1 MACPMDKLYQLEFV
15 VKTMTRCSQPE
26 DEGCGT
32 AISIRFLG
40 NQDQTVCEI
49 PAPVD
54 CPSSGVIT
62 VNVGNKYTFPMT
74 GSGKCDPRSLRVSV
88 RLHRML
94 GADTLPGRVELA
106 SGDLEVPVIAN
117 PDRRRRPP
125 SSLGGAC
132 AADCDDKAVADNN
145 CEITVPMT
153 SCHDGRTVVVLI
165 VKARVWCIGSMMAT
179 PIACSSPCP
188 IPCKSTCPV
197 PCLIPC
203 KPICPTLCKPTC
215 PTPCPTPYK
224 PTCPTPCKPTCPTSC
239 KPACPTPCP
248 KPCKPACPTP
258 CPTPCKPTC
267 PIPCKPTCSTP
278 CPVPCSGRPALKPP
292 CPTRCSP
299 PPDPCCRKKPASAC
313 DPCRKK
319 TITSPCCPTGCP
331 QPRPC
336 RRPCCSTSAG
346 SGGHQCPQQQYE
358 TVSCEIDGHKMDL
371 RVRKKNFETCS
382 VQRRIANEAEAFACR
397 VMGVVKDMHGLVMD
411 SSNSGGGGN

>member
-26 DEGCGT
+26 DEGCGM

-49 PAPVD
+49 PAPAD
-54 CPSSGVIT
+54 CPSSGVTT

-74 GSGKCDPRSLRVSV
+74 GSGKCNPRSLRVSV

-94 GADTLPGRVELA
+94 GSDTLPGRVELA
-106 SGDLEVPVIAN
+106 SGDLEVPVTAN
-117 PDRRRRPP
+117 SDRRRRPT
-125 SSLGGAC
+125 SSLGGVCTSDCNDNA
-132 AADCDDKAVADNN
+132 AADDS

-153 SCHDGRTVVVLI
+153 SCHDGRTLAVLI
-165 VKARVWCIGSMMAT
+165 VKARVWCIGSMMAA
-179 PIACSSPCP
+179 PIACPSHCP
-188 IPCKSTCPV
+188 TPCKSTCPV
-197 PCLIPC
+197 PCPIPC
-203 KPICPTLCKPTC
+203 
-215 PTPCPTPYK
+215 K
-224 PTCPTPCKPTCPTSC
+224 PTCPTPCKPTCPT
-239 KPACPTPCP
+239 
-248 KPCKPACPTP
+248 P
-258 CPTPCKPTC
+258 CPTPCKTTC
-267 PIPCKPTCSTP
+267 PTPCKSTCPTP
-278 CPVPCSGRPALKPP
+278 CPVPCSGRPALKPS
-292 CPTRCSP
+292 CPIRCSP
-299 PPDPCCRKKPASAC
+299 PPDPCCRKKPVSAC

-319 TITSPCCPTGCP
+319 TMTIPCCPTGCP
-331 QPRPC
+331 QPRSC
-336 RRPCCSTSAG
+336 RRPCCSTSTG